1 MIISVD
7 LSSIPPLCTVVDAS
21 NFHDLKVV
29 ATVHEHGFI
38 STQALEE
45 MVDRELKDQDWRGS
59 FEAMLEYAE
68 THGWVNDLGQV
79 RAHVEIERVES

>member
-7 LSSIPPLCTVVDAS
+7 LSSIPPLCSVVDAS
-21 NFHDLKVV
+21 
-29 ATVHEHGFI
+29 
-38 STQALEE
+38 ALEE

-59 FEAMLEYAE
+59 FESMPEYAE
-68 THGWVNDLGQV
+68 AHDWVNHLGQV